1 MAASASSSKSPVVGP
16 SASGPKKR
24 ESSMISD
31 QSSSQ
36 SQETLTPNQI
46 EILKA
51 FRSELEEEGHLKPSE
66 TLGTDDETLIRFL
79 KARKFDLQASKRM
92 ITQCLQWRH
101 QFEGIGIDGLYEELD
116 PFDFPNRDQVF
127 KYWPIYFHGIDK
139 VGRPVNIQMFGSLDL
154 SKLYSVIDKQSHFK
168 VLVANCEALTR
179 EILPACSHRN
189 QAINLQNSSQSDHD
203 HHSQANSSSSHSSAS
218 PKITNAFCIVDLKGF
233 TLTQFWQI
241 KNIARTCFSIS
252 QDYYPETMGYL
263 AIINAPKSFATI
275 FKAVTPWLSKETIS
289 KINILG
295 EDYKS
300 TLLEHID
307 DENLPSFLGGK
318 CQCDNQFSC
327 SKNDANFDRSP
338 WLKERNWK
346 SQSWKKF
353 NVQTPAQAKERNPSP
368 QADPSASVSKSNDLK
383 ANDLQ
388 THPPNNTPKNLPE
401 QQNEITDGG
410 DTSDG
415 ALIIN
420 NSPKSPTKK

>member
-1 MAASASSSKSPVVGP
+1 MMKLSSSMNS
-16 SASGPKKR
+16 
-24 ESSMISD
+24 
-31 QSSSQ
+31 
-36 SQETLTPNQI
+36 
-46 EILKA
+46 
-51 FRSELEEEGHLKPSE
+51 
-66 TLGTDDETLIRFL
+66 RFL
-79 KARKFDLQASKRM
+79 KARKFDL
-92 ITQCLQWRH
+92 
-101 QFEGIGIDGLYEELD
+101 
-116 PFDFPNRDQVF
+116 
-127 KYWPIYFHGIDK
+127 
-139 VGRPVNIQMFGSLDL
+139 GRPVNIQMFGSLDL

-189 QAINLQNSSQSDHD
+189 QMINLQNSSQSDHD

-295 EDYKS
+295 EDYKA

-307 DENLPSFLGGK
+307 DGNLPSFLGEK

-353 NVQTPAQAKERNPSP
+353 NLQTPAQPNCLAIQSLIFLTGATPTTVALGTLSSR
-368 QADPSASVSKSNDLK
+368 
-383 ANDLQ
+383 LQ
-388 THPPNNTPKNLPE
+388 
-401 QQNEITDGG
+401 
-410 DTSDG
+410 
-415 ALIIN
+415 
-420 NSPKSPTKK
+420 

>member
-1 MAASASSSKSPVVGP
+1 MAASASSSKPPVMGP
-16 SASGPKKR
+16 SATSLKTRPA
-24 ESSMISD
+24 STISEP
-31 QSSSQ
+31 SAAQ
-36 SQETLTPNQI
+36 SQDTLTPNQV

-51 FRSELEEEGHLKPSE
+51 FRAELEGEGHLKPTE

-79 KARKFDLQASKRM
+79 RARKFDLQASKRM

-101 QFEGIGIDGLYEELD
+101 QFEGIGIDGLYAELD
-116 PFDFPNRDQVF
+116 PFDFPDRDQVF

-139 VGRPVNIQMFGSLDL
+139 LGRPVNIQMFGSLDL
-154 SKLYSVIDKQSHFK
+154 NKLYSVIDKQSHFK

-179 EILPACSHRN
+179 EILPACSYRN
-189 QAINLQNSSQSDHD
+189 QMIKLKNSSESDHP
-203 HHSQANSSSSHSSAS
+203 SQANSNSTSSSSSHSTTSTT
-218 PKITNAFCIVDLKGF
+218 KITNAFCIVDLKGF

-241 KNIARTCFSIS
+241 KNIARICFSIS

-295 EDYKS
+295 EDYQS

-307 DENLPSFLGGK
+307 EENLPSFLGGT
-318 CQCDNQFSC
+318 CQCNNQFSC
-327 SKNDANFDRSP
+327 SQNDKKFDRSP

-346 SQSWKKF
+346 NQSWRKF
-353 NVQTPAQAKERNPSP
+353 DTPNENQAQTSSQAT
-368 QADPSASVSKSNDLK
+368 QAHPSASAPNSH
-383 ANDLQ
+383 DLQ
-388 THPPNNTPKNLPE
+388 DHDLDTSSNHPE
-401 QQNEITDGG
+401 QQNEVTDGG

-420 NSPKSPTKK
+420 NSPKLATKK